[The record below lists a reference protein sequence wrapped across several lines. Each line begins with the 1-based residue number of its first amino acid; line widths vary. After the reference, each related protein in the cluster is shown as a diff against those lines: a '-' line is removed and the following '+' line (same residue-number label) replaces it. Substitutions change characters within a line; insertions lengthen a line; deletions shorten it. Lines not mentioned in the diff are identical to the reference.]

1 MQRGSGRKDGYT
13 GRLTTELIM
22 DETFVTQEQNNT
34 ESPASDKRLREILAV
49 LRRHQV
55 THGLSPVKLR
65 EILEDLGP
73 TYVKLGQIMSMRS
86 DMLPESYCE
95 ELTKLRTEV
104 RPLPFHIIYGV
115 IETELNRPVS
125 DIFSEIEETPLGSAS
140 IAQVHPAVLKDG
152 TKVVI
157 KIQRPAI
164 KQTMQN
170 DIRLMKKA
178 AGILK
183 IAIGT
188 EDLIDFKTILDE
200 LWKTTQEEMDFVQEA
215 ANLDLFY
222 ENQKEIAYVT
232 CPKVF
237 HELTTPRLLVMEYI
251 NGIQIDETAQLEDL
265 GYNMTEIGQKAAE
278 NYCKQILEDG
288 FFHADPHPGNLWV
301 AGGQIAWL
309 DLGMTGRLTQHNKQL
324 LKKAITAILE
334 NDIYALKNV
343 LLAFGEPQ
351 ERVNHARL
359 YTDIDDILSKYLS
372 MDFGTM
378 KLGTLIE
385 RMLELVKDHRLAI
398 TPDVTLLGRSMI
410 TMEGTLTAC
419 APDVN
424 IIQILSVHMSTLLI
438 KELDA
443 KKLLRHKGRQ
453 LYTSMDKSLDIPA
466 QLSDLLNITKNG
478 QAQLNLQVADSE
490 EIREDIQRTANR
502 FILSILA
509 VGLFIGSGL
518 ILNTM
523 SMPRWFGIPW
533 LSFIGYFISFILIL
547 VLIFRILFR
556 KK

>member
-1 MQRGSGRKDGYT
+1 MNE
-13 GRLTTELIM
+13 TTE
-22 DETFVTQEQNNT
+22 TQEHKNA
-34 ESPASDKRLREILAV
+34 ESSASDRRLREILNV
-49 LRRHQV
+49 LGRHQI
-55 THGLSPVKLR
+55 THGLTPVKLR

-86 DMLPESYCE
+86 DMLPQSYCK
-95 ELTKLRTEV
+95 ELERLRTEV
-104 RPLPFHIIYGV
+104 KPLPFFIILRV
-115 IETELNRPVS
+115 LEAELKKPLEEV
-125 DIFSEIEETPLGSAS
+125 FSKIEEVPLGSAS
-140 IAQVHPAVLKDG
+140 IAQVHPAILKDG

-164 KQTMQN
+164 QQTMQN
-170 DIRLMKKA
+170 DILLLKKA

-183 IAIGT
+183 LAIGT

-222 ENQKEIAYVT
+222 ENQKDIVYVT
-232 CPKVF
+232 CPRVF
-237 HELTTPRLLVMEYI
+237 HELTTPRLLVMEYMD
-251 NGIQIDETAQLEDL
+251 GIQIDETNRLVEA
-265 GYNMTEIGQKAAE
+265 GYDMTEIGQKAAE

-301 AGGQIAWL
+301 AGGKIAWL
-309 DLGMTGRLTQHNKQL
+309 DLGMTGRLTQHNKML

-359 YTDIDDILSKYLS
+359 YTDIDDILSKYMS

-378 KLGTLIE
+378 KLGDLIE
-385 RMLELVKDHRLAI
+385 RMLELVKEHKLAI

-410 TMEGTLTAC
+410 TMEGTLCAC
-419 APDVN
+419 APEVN
-424 IIQILSVHMSTLLI
+424 ILQILTMHMSTLLL
-438 KELDA
+438 KELDIR
-443 KKLLRHKGRQ
+443 KLLRHKGRQ

-478 QAQLNLQVADSE
+478 QAQLNLQVSDSE
-490 EIREDIQRTANR
+490 EIRSDLHRTANR
-502 FILSILA
+502 LILSILA
-509 VGLFIGSGL
+509 IGVFIGSGL
-518 ILNTM
+518 ILNAA

-533 LSFIGYFISFILIL
+533 LSFIGFVLSGSLIL
-547 VLIFRILFR
+547 GIIFRILLS

>member
-1 MQRGSGRKDGYT
+1 MN
-13 GRLTTELIM
+13 
-22 DETFVTQEQNNT
+22 ETNVTREPPLSDT
-34 ESPASDKRLREILAV
+34 PASQKRLREILQV
-49 LRRHQV
+49 LGKHHI
-55 THGLSPVKLR
+55 THGLTPFKLR

-86 DMLPESYCE
+86 DMLPENYCR

-104 RPLPFHIIYGV
+104 RPLPYSVISAV
-115 IETELNRPVS
+115 IEEELKEPAGNV
-125 DIFSEIEETPLGSAS
+125 FSQIEENPLGSAS
-140 IAQVHPAVLKDG
+140 IAQVHPAVLKNG

-164 KQTMQN
+164 KKTMQN
-170 DIRLMKKA
+170 DILLLKKA

-183 IAIGT
+183 LAIGT
-188 EDLIDFKTILDE
+188 EDLIDFRTILDE
-200 LWKTTQEEMDFVQEA
+200 LWKTTQEEMDFLQEA
-215 ANLDLFY
+215 ANLDFFY
-222 ENQKEIAYVT
+222 ENQKDIVYVT
-232 CPKVF
+232 CPKVY
-237 HELTTPRLLVMEYI
+237 HEFTTPRLLVMDYI
-251 NGIQIDETAQLEDL
+251 DGIQIDEVERLKEL
-265 GYNMTEIGQKAAE
+265 GYDMTEIGQKAAE

-309 DLGMTGRLTQHNKQL
+309 DLGMTGRLTEHNKQL

-334 NDIYALKNV
+334 QDIYSLKNV

-359 YTDIDDILSKYLS
+359 YTDIDDILSKYMS

-378 KLGTLIE
+378 KLGDLIE
-385 RMLELVKDHRLAI
+385 RMLSLVKEHRLAI
-398 TPDVTLLGRSMI
+398 TPDITLLGRSMI

-424 IIQILSVHMSTLLI
+424 ILQILTVHMSSLLL
-438 KELDA
+438 KELDV
-443 KKLLRHKGRQ
+443 KKLLSHKGRQ

-478 QAQLNLQVADSE
+478 QAQLNLQMSDSE
-490 EIREDIQRTANR
+490 EMREDMHRTANR

-509 VGLFIGSGL
+509 AALFIGSGMIVNVRTIPL
-518 ILNTM
+518 
-523 SMPRWFGIPW
+523 WFGIPW
-533 LSFIGYFISFILIL
+533 ISFLGYSISG
-547 VLIFRILFR
+547 VLIIALIIRILFWH

>member
-1 MQRGSGRKDGYT
+1 MMD
-13 GRLTTELIM
+13 TT
-22 DETFVTQEQNNT
+22 TVTQEENCT
-34 ESPASDKRLREILAV
+34 RSPASDQRLREILHV
-49 LRRHQV
+49 LRRHQL
-55 THGLSPVKLR
+55 THGLTPVKLR

-86 DMLPESYCE
+86 DMLPESFCK

-104 RPLPFHIIYGV
+104 RPLPFSVVSSV
-115 IETELNRPVS
+115 IEEELKRPLDEV
-125 DIFSEIEETPLGSAS
+125 FSRIEEVPLGSAS
-140 IAQVHPAVLKDG
+140 IAQVHPASLKDG
-152 TKVVI
+152 TKVVV

-170 DIRLMKKA
+170 DILLLKRA

-183 IAIGT
+183 LAIGT

-200 LWKTTQEEMDFVQEA
+200 LWKTTQEEMDFLQEA

-222 ENQKEIAYVT
+222 ENQKDIVYVT

-251 NGIQIDETAQLEDL
+251 EGIQIDETQRLEAA
-265 GYNMTEIGQKAAE
+265 GYEMTEIGQKAAE

-334 NDIYALKNV
+334 NDIYTLKNV

-359 YTDIDDILSKYLS
+359 YTDIDDILSKYMS

-378 KLGTLIE
+378 KLGDLIE
-385 RMLELVKDHRLAI
+385 RMLELVKEHKLAI

-410 TMEGTLTAC
+410 TMEGTLSAC

-424 IIQILSVHMSTLLI
+424 ILQILTVHMSNLLL

-443 KKLLRHKGRQ
+443 RKLLRHKGRQ

-478 QAQLNLQVADSE
+478 QAQLNLQVSDSD
-490 EIREDIQRTANR
+490 EIRSDMRRTANR

-518 ILNTM
+518 ILDTSAM
-523 SMPRWFGIPW
+523 STWFGIPW
-533 LSFIGYFISFILIL
+533 LSFIGYLLSGGLTVGIII
-547 VLIFRILFR
+547 RILFS

>member
-1 MQRGSGRKDGYT
+1 MN
-13 GRLTTELIM
+13 
-22 DETFVTQEQNNT
+22 ETIVTPETSQAEP
-34 ESPASDKRLREILAV
+34 PASQKRLREILQV
-49 LRRHQV
+49 LGKHHITR
-55 THGLSPVKLR
+55 GLTPAKLR

-86 DMLPESYCE
+86 DMLPENYCR

-104 RPLPFHIIYGV
+104 SPLPYSVVSGV
-115 IETELNRPVS
+115 IEEELKEPAGN
-125 DIFSEIEETPLGSAS
+125 IFSQIEETPLGSAS

-164 KQTMQN
+164 KEIMQD
-170 DIRLMKKA
+170 DILLLKKA

-183 IAIGT
+183 LAIGT
-188 EDLIDFKTILDE
+188 EDLIDFRTILDE
-200 LWKTTQEEMDFVQEA
+200 LWKTTREEIDFLQEA
-215 ANLDLFY
+215 ANLNLFY
-222 ENQKEIAYVT
+222 ENQRDIVYVT

-237 HELTTPRLLVMEYI
+237 HEFTTPRLLVMEYFD
-251 NGIQIDETAQLEDL
+251 GIQIDETVRLQEL
-265 GYNMTEIGQKAAE
+265 GYDMTEIGQKAAE

-309 DLGMTGRLTQHNKQL
+309 DLGMTGRLTEHNKQL

-334 NDIYALKNV
+334 HDIYSLKNV

-359 YTDIDDILSKYLS
+359 YTDIDDILSKYMS

-378 KLGTLIE
+378 KLGELIE
-385 RMLELVKDHRLAI
+385 RMLSLVKEHRLAI
-398 TPDVTLLGRSMI
+398 TPDITLLGRSMV
-410 TMEGTLTAC
+410 TMEGTLAAC

-424 IIQILSVHMSTLLI
+424 ILQILSMHMSTLLL
-438 KELDA
+438 KELDI

-453 LYTSMDKSLDIPA
+453 LYTSMDKSMEIPA
-466 QLSDLLNITKNG
+466 QISDLLNITKNG
-478 QAQLNLQVADSE
+478 QAQLNLQLSDSE
-490 EIREDIQRTANR
+490 EIRADIHKTADR

-509 VGLFIGSGL
+509 AALFIGSGM
-518 ILNTM
+518 IIHVRTI
-523 SMPRWFGIPW
+523 PQWFGIPW
-533 LSFIGYFISFILIL
+533 ISFLGYTVSGVMIVGLI
-547 VLIFRILFR
+547 VRILLARR
-556 KK
+556 K

>member
-1 MQRGSGRKDGYT
+1 MN
-13 GRLTTELIM
+13 
-22 DETFVTQEQNNT
+22 ETIVTPETSQAEP
-34 ESPASDKRLREILAV
+34 PASQKRLREILQV
-49 LRRHQV
+49 LGQQHITR
-55 THGLSPVKLR
+55 GLTPAKLR

-86 DMLPESYCE
+86 DMLPENYCR

-104 RPLPFHIIYGV
+104 SPLPYSVVSGV
-115 IETELNRPVS
+115 IEEELKEPAGN
-125 DIFSEIEETPLGSAS
+125 IFSQIEETPLGSAS

-164 KQTMQN
+164 KEIMQD
-170 DIRLMKKA
+170 DILLLKKA

-183 IAIGT
+183 LAIGT
-188 EDLIDFKTILDE
+188 EDLIDFRTILDE
-200 LWKTTQEEMDFVQEA
+200 LWKTTREEIDFLQEA
-215 ANLDLFY
+215 ANLNLFY
-222 ENQKEIAYVT
+222 ENQRDIVYVT

-237 HELTTPRLLVMEYI
+237 HEFTTPRLLVMEYI
-251 NGIQIDETAQLEDL
+251 DGIQIDE
-265 GYNMTEIGQKAAE
+265 KAAE

-309 DLGMTGRLTQHNKQL
+309 DLGMTGRLTEHNKQL

-334 NDIYALKNV
+334 HDIYSLKNV

-359 YTDIDDILSKYLS
+359 YTDIDDILSKYMS

-378 KLGTLIE
+378 KLGELIE
-385 RMLELVKDHRLAI
+385 RMLSLVKEHRLAI
-398 TPDVTLLGRSMI
+398 TPDITLLGRSMV
-410 TMEGTLTAC
+410 TMEGTLAAC

-424 IIQILSVHMSTLLI
+424 ILQILSMHMSTLLL
-438 KELDA
+438 KELDI

-453 LYTSMDKSLDIPA
+453 LYTSMDKSMEIPA
-466 QLSDLLNITKNG
+466 QISDLLNITKNG
-478 QAQLNLQVADSE
+478 QAQLNLQLSDSE
-490 EIREDIQRTANR
+490 EIRADIHKTADR

-509 VGLFIGSGL
+509 AALFIGSGM
-518 ILNTM
+518 IIHVRTI
-523 SMPRWFGIPW
+523 PQWFGIPW
-533 LSFIGYFISFILIL
+533 ISFLGYTISAVIIVGLI
-547 VLIFRILFR
+547 VRILLARR
-556 KK
+556 K

>member
-1 MQRGSGRKDGYT
+1 MS
-13 GRLTTELIM
+13 
-22 DETFVTQEQNNT
+22 ETNVTQEQNYT
-34 ESPASDKRLREILAV
+34 ESPASNKRLGEIIQV
-49 LRRHQV
+49 LRKHRITQGI
-55 THGLSPVKLR
+55 TSVKLR

-95 ELTKLRTEV
+95 ELAKLRTEV
-104 RPLPFHIIYGV
+104 KPLPFSVISRV
-115 IETELNRPVS
+115 IEEELARPVL
-125 DIFSEIEETPLGSAS
+125 DVFSSIDEVPLGSAS

-152 TKVVI
+152 TRVVI
-157 KIQRPAI
+157 KIQRPSI

-170 DIRLMKKA
+170 DILLMKKA
-178 AGILK
+178 AAILK
-183 IAIGT
+183 LAIGT

-215 ANLDLFY
+215 ANLDLFH
-222 ENQKEIAYVT
+222 ENQKDIAYVT

-237 HELTTPRLLVMEYI
+237 HKLTTPRLLVMEYI
-251 NGIQIDETAQLEDL
+251 DGIQIDEVSRLEAL
-265 GYNMTEIGQKAAE
+265 GYDMTEIGQKAAE

-301 AGGQIAWL
+301 ALGQIAWL

-359 YTDIDDILSKYLS
+359 YTDIDDILCKYMS

-378 KLGTLIE
+378 KLGVLIE
-385 RMLELVKDHRLAI
+385 RMLELVKEHKLAI
-398 TPDVTLLGRSMI
+398 TPDITLLGRSMI
-410 TMEGTLTAC
+410 TMEGTLSAC
-419 APDVN
+419 APEVN
-424 IIQILSVHMSTLLI
+424 ILQILSVHMSTLLI
-438 KELDA
+438 KELNV
-443 KKLLRHKGRQ
+443 KKLLKHKGRQ

-478 QAQLNLQVADSE
+478 QAQLNLQISDSDDIRADL
-490 EIREDIQRTANR
+490 RRTANR
-502 FILSILA
+502 FILSVLA
-509 VGLFIGSGL
+509 TGLFIGSGL
-518 ILNTM
+518 LVNSVSI
-523 SMPRWFGIPW
+523 PRWFGIPW
-533 LSFIGYFISFILIL
+533 LSFLGYLISGGLIL
-547 VLIFRILFR
+547 GLLFRILFS